1 MEESRGRY
9 LTDFMDSR
17 FSVSSFFSIWLFLWS
32 RLRRL
37 FEADDPPWTLWR
49 GDGPDMSGSAVV
61 DFSISAAEALRS
73 SLEWL
78 ALKSRSLD
86 SSLTD
91 RSDLTL
97 KKLRR
102 LVEVRMLLSLDEG
115 DVTDVEVDDDDEDED
130 EAADDISSELPS
142 SRNVRSVRK
151 SPRNGTLGVGGTI
164 SLLRTNE
171 QLCVRARVR
180 ECMSVCVP

>member
-1 MEESRGRY
+1 ME
-9 LTDFMDSR
+9 SR
-17 FSVSSFFSIWLFLWS
+17 FSLSSLFSIWPFLWS

-49 GDGPDMSGSAVV
+49 GDGLDMSGSAVV

-102 LVEVRMLLSLDEG
+102 LDEVRMLLSLDEG

-130 EAADDISSELPS
+130 EEAVDDISSELPS

-164 SLLRTNE
+164 SLLRKNK
-171 QLCVRARVR
+171 
-180 ECMSVCVP
+180 